1 MDQSIKAGIVG
12 AVLAVIVNVANPLY
26 LSFLPTFMIA
36 IIVIFIY
43 RLGTLKDGLI
53 AAFMTY
59 IFNEGILTTLYIALL
74 YAANQPYPTV
84 TIDTTIIL
92 SPILSAISA
101 VIAAYIGVWL
111 ARKRTQ
117 PPQKTQPQSTDLPQ
131 DLQTV

>member
-84 TIDTTIIL
+84 TIDPTIIL
-92 SPILSAISA
+92 SPVLSAISA

-111 ARKRTQ
+111 AGKRTP
-117 PPQKTQPQSTDLPQ
+117 PPQKTQPQPTDIPR

>member
-12 AVLAVIVNVANPLY
+12 TVLAVIVNVANPLY
-26 LSFLPTFMIA
+26 LSFLPTFIIA
-36 IIVIFIY
+36 IVVIFIY

-59 IFNEGILTTLYIALL
+59 MFNEGILTTLYVALL

-84 TIDTTIIL
+84 TIDPTIIL

-101 VIAAYIGVWL
+101 AIAAYIGVWL
-111 ARKRTQ
+111 ARKRTS
-117 PPQKTQPQSTDLPQ
+117 PPQKTQPQPTDIPRN
-131 DLQTV
+131 LQTV

>member
-26 LSFLPTFMIA
+26 LSFLPTFIVA
-36 IIVIFIY
+36 IIVIFIC
-43 RLGTLKDGLI
+43 RLDTFKDGLI
-53 AAFMTY
+53 AAYMTY
-59 IFNEGILTTLYIALL
+59 IFNEGILTTLYLALL

-84 TIDTTIIL
+84 TIDPTIIL

-101 VIAAYIGVWL
+101 TIAAYIGVWL
-111 ARKRTQ
+111 ARKRIP
-117 PPQKTQPQSTDLPQ
+117 PPQKTQPRPTDIPQ